1 MVEGLGRGSKGLGLK
16 PCAGLGW
23 NYCSQREQSVHNRD
37 PAMMQGLITGS
48 EKPPEL

>member
-1 MVEGLGRGSKGLGLK
+1 MVEGLGLGSKGLWLK
-16 PCAGLGW
+16 PCAGLGR

-37 PAMMQGLITGS
+37 PAIVQRLITGV